1 MKKTKFFLHI
11 GHGKTGTSAVQ
22 SSLAIASDDLLSQG
36 INYPIHPSLRD
47 RSSQLEITS
56 GNWAPNPNISLSDEL
71 LNLAECN
78 LDDSKI
84 ILSSESLFW
93 EIPELLQNKQ
103 KWESKIDLHILMA
116 VRDIEEMISSEYQQR
131 VKRHGDSMPFE
142 QFIRARQFISSHHA
156 QAAKI
161 IELMSNLKISNTV
174 INYSKHKHDIS
185 RIIFKKIG
193 AEDAFPEQRMD
204 GVIINRSLSRKEL
217 DLMIAINKIYHEKI
231 PSISTT
237 LSDALI
243 KNQPKI
249 TSQQCKI
256 ERHQLEKL
264 YIHNKT
270 FLEAINKFL
279 APTEHLSTAC
289 NTATKHTSVDQDQK
303 IRTEEAVSI
312 KLIGDTLKEVLTC
325 ECKKKLSNETV
336 DAVIALSQSGTVTN
350 KIEIELLELAIA
362 NRPEGKALGRLLIRA
377 KKKSKNI

>member
-56 GNWAPNPNISLSDEL
+56 GNWAPNPNISLSNEL

-84 ILSSESLFW
+84 ILSSESLFL
-93 EIPELLQNKQ
+93 ENTELLQKKQ
-103 KWESKIDLHILMA
+103 KLESKIDLHILMA

-217 DLMIAINKIYHEKI
+217 DLMIAINKI
-231 PSISTT
+231 
-237 LSDALI
+237 
-243 KNQPKI
+243 
-249 TSQQCKI
+249 
-256 ERHQLEKL
+256 
-264 YIHNKT
+264 
-270 FLEAINKFL
+270 F
-279 APTEHLSTAC
+279 TEHA
-289 NTATKHTSVDQDQK
+289 
-303 IRTEEAVSI
+303 R
-312 KLIGDTLKEVLTC
+312 
-325 ECKKKLSNETV
+325 
-336 DAVIALSQSGTVTN
+336 
-350 KIEIELLELAIA
+350 
-362 NRPEGKALGRLLIRA
+362 
-377 KKKSKNI
+377 

>member
-56 GNWAPNPNISLSDEL
+56 GNWAPNPNISLSNEL

-142 QFIRARQFISSHHA
+142 QFIRARQFVSSHHA

-217 DLMIAINKIYHEKI
+217 DLMIAINKIYHERI

-256 ERHQLEKL
+256 EQHQLEKL

-362 NRPEGKALGRLLIRA
+362 NRPEGKALGRLLKRA
-377 KKKSKNI
+377 KKKSQTI